1 MIDWYRQ
8 AVCIYRLY
16 FLKLKIAIILK
27 KARYRAKWHPVIFR
41 SSCWAINRIFAI
53 TRACYVFLQ
62 AMFCVTVSLLTL
74 VAIGIDRLLA
84 HLLGLR
90 YRQVINSRRT
100 RMTLIV
106 WWIFSIVGIS
116 TYFWD
121 PLVKSWCINVIL
133 PLCLITSFLSYV
145 VFFPF
150 CVITKSK
157 CRTTSPKDNR
167 TNQFHWT

>member
-53 TRACYVFLQ
+53 TRTCYVFLQ

-84 HLLGLR
+84 LLLGLR
-90 YRQVINSRRT
+90 YRQVITSRRT
-100 RMTLIV
+100 PYDPNCLVDLFYRRHINLLLRSSCKVVVHQCNLTSLSNYLI
-106 WWIFSIVGIS
+106 F
-116 TYFWD
+116 
-121 PLVKSWCINVIL
+121 
-133 PLCLITSFLSYV
+133 V
-145 VFFPF
+145 VCSFFPF